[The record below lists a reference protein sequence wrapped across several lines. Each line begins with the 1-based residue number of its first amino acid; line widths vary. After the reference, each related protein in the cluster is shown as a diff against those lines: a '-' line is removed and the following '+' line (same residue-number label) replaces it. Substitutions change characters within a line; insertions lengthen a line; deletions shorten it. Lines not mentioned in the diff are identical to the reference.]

1 MKTTA
6 LSQMQKQVRDCANNL
21 WTQLW
26 ALVSKRQLTLKW
38 KSSQT
43 RQSKLSFLII
53 NIKNAEVTLK

>member
-1 MKTTA
+1 MITTA